1 VWKHFSCR
9 IFLKAD
15 PTLEIGYLCCG
26 IVVMIISLIAIWW
39 IKRHSEN
46 LFPTVVGSSTHVQEQ
61 VANLNNSQNGRQSE
75 DPLPPPRTNR
85 RVSRQVLT
93 QAVDGDS
100 SEPVQL

>member
-1 VWKHFSCR
+1 
-9 IFLKAD
+9 
-15 PTLEIGYLCCG
+15 
-26 IVVMIISLIAIWW
+26 MIISLIAIWW

-46 LFPTVVGSSTHVQEQ
+46 LFPTVVGSSTQVQEQ